1 MLIRIGVDGPDVRFI
16 RNQYWKQE
24 ETVKDETSG
33 WQKIE
38 RGVRQWCVVSP
49 DLFNQYS
56 EIIMRDISHLKGV
69 SVAGRNLNGTML
81 LVEKSIPKTSD
92 SINRSK

>member
-1 MLIRIGVDGPDVRFI
+1 MYIYMLIRIGVDGPDVRFI

-49 DLFNQYS
+49 DLFN
-56 EIIMRDISHLKGV
+56 
-69 SVAGRNLNGTML
+69 
-81 LVEKSIPKTSD
+81 
-92 SINRSK
+92 